1 MINYE
6 LLRAEAERHPYPL
19 LFATV
24 SGAHLYGFPSPDSD
38 YDLRGAHV
46 LPIKEALGMLRRR
59 DAVESE
65 GSCDGKRT
73 VLATQDALKFF
84 TLLTK
89 RNGYVLEQLYSP
101 LIVETSA
108 WHEEL
113 KHIGRACA
121 TRWHYQYYLGFAEA
135 EWKCLGEEEAPKA
148 RHLLFVFRA
157 LLEGIHLMLT
167 RSVES
172 NLVVLND
179 EYRLPYVTEL
189 LARASEGAE
198 DDRLELP
205 EMSFFAR
212 EYRQLSARLE
222 EAAEIS
228 QLPEEASCI
237 EALND
242 LLVRVRM
249 DE

>member
-1 MINYE
+1 MIDYE
-6 LLRAEAERHPYPL
+6 LLRAEAAQHPYPL

-46 LPIKEALGMLRRR
+46 LPMKEALGMLRRR
-59 DAVESE
+59 DAVESVGFCE
-65 GSCDGKRT
+65 GKRV

-113 KHIGRACA
+113 KHIGSSCA
-121 TRWHYQYYLGFAEA
+121 TRGHYKYYLGFAEE

-167 RSVES
+167 GSVES
-172 NLVVLND
+172 NLVALND
-179 EYRLPYVTEL
+179 EYRLPYVAEL
-189 LARASEGAE
+189 VERASVSAE
-198 DDRLELP
+198 DGYLELT

-212 EYRQLSARLE
+212 EYRQLVKRLE

-228 QLPEEASCI
+228 QLPEEASCT

-242 LLVRVRM
+242 LLVRVRL
-249 DE
+249 DG